1 MAKNRIMQ
9 GQPPGFSTPGPTPS
23 NLATPVVPPSRM
35 TFVIVPRF
43 NMATLIT
50 LIEPLRVA
58 NYLAPE
64 PLYQWEILSPDGPE
78 IPASNGLTITAQP
91 LDDRNRRGET
101 VFVLASW
108 GAEDYG
114 NRDLAAWL
122 RRQSRDGT
130 RLCAVELG
138 CYLLAR
144 AGLLSDRPLA
154 THWSWAPGFQERYPD
169 VPLVE
174 QLYTL
179 DGPTLSCAGGMGG
192 VDLMLRLIADRHGDG
207 LAGEVADQI
216 LHQPLRP
223 PEAPQ
228 RRTLGQVTPGQGT
241 DQFSPTL
248 RQAIA
253 LIEATIAEP
262 LPVPRIADQVGLSQ
276 RQLER
281 LFHKGLGCSVV
292 QFGTLVRLQHARV
305 LLIAT
310 KLSVREIA
318 TATGFNALSHFASA
332 FRKCFDRR
340 PSDYRQGW
348 APTEATPSWPG
359 TLTGYLET
367 LRDRTTRAVRSKP
380 SSFDFVSSSV
390 APSEKKPKAHDE
402 RRLKQTPG

>member
-1 MAKNRIMQ
+1 MSKNRILT
-9 GQPPGFSTPGPTPS
+9 GQPGAPQLRS
-23 NLATPVVPPSRM
+23 PVTPPSRVS
-35 TFVIVPRF
+35 FVIVPRF

-58 NYLAPE
+58 NYLSPE

-78 IPASNGLTITAQP
+78 IPASNGLSITAQP

-101 VFVLASW
+101 IFVLASW
-108 GAEDYG
+108 GAEDYA
-114 NRDLAAWL
+114 NRNLLSWL
-122 RRQSRDGT
+122 RRQSRDGA

-144 AGLLSDRPLA
+144 AGLLSGRPLA

-169 VPLVE
+169 IPLVE
-174 QLYTL
+174 QIFTL
-179 DGPTLSCAGGMGG
+179 GDSILTCAGGMAG
-192 VDLMLRLIADRHGDG
+192 VDLMLRLIADRHGEG

-216 LHQPLRP
+216 LHQPIRP
-223 PEAPQ
+223 ATAPQ
-228 RRTLGQVTPGQGT
+228 RRTPGQGT
-241 DQFSPTL
+241 DNFSPIL
-248 RQAIA
+248 RRAIA
-253 LIEATIAEP
+253 LIEDTISDP
-262 LPVPRIADQVGLSQ
+262 LPVPEIAEHLGLSQ

-281 LFHKGLGCSVV
+281 LFHRGLGCSVV

-318 TATGFNALSHFASA
+318 TAAGFNSLSHFASA
-332 FRKCFDRR
+332 FRKCFARR

-367 LRDRTTRAVRSKP
+367 LQQRTTRAVGGKS
-380 SSFDFVSSSV
+380 SSFDFVSSSG
-390 APSEKKPKAHDE
+390 D
-402 RRLKQTPG
+402 

>member
-1 MAKNRIMQ
+1 MSKNRISTA
-9 GQPPGFSTPGPTPS
+9 PPI
-23 NLATPVVPPSRM
+23 LRAPVAPMTRA

-50 LIEPLRVA
+50 MIEPLRVA
-58 NYLAPE
+58 NYLVPE
-64 PLYQWEILSPDGPE
+64 PLYHWDILSPDGPE
-78 IPASNGLTITAQP
+78 IPASNGLSITAQP

-101 VFVLASW
+101 IFVLASW

-114 NRDLAAWL
+114 NRDLFSWL
-122 RRQSRDGT
+122 RRQSRDGA

-144 AGLLSDRPLA
+144 AGLLTDRAVA

-169 VPLVE
+169 IALVE
-174 QLYTL
+174 QLF
-179 DGPTLSCAGGMGG
+179 TLSDSILTCAGGMAG
-192 VDLMLRLIADRHGDG
+192 VDLMLRLIADQHGEG
-207 LAGEVADQI
+207 LAAEVADQI
-216 LHQPLRP
+216 IHQPIRP
-223 PEAPQ
+223 PTAPQ
-228 RRTLGQVTPGQGT
+228 RRTLGQGT
-241 DQFSPTL
+241 DQFPPIL
-248 RQAIA
+248 RKAIA
-253 LIEATIAEP
+253 LIEANIAEP
-262 LPVPRIADQVGLSQ
+262 LPVPQIAKALGLSQ

-281 LFHKGLGCSVV
+281 LFHQGLGCSVV

-348 APTEATPSWPG
+348 SASEATPTWPG
-359 TLTGYLET
+359 TLSAYIDN
-367 LRDRTTRAVRSKP
+367 LRHRAGHDLSAKDRR
-380 SSFDFVSSSV
+380 
-390 APSEKKPKAHDE
+390 
-402 RRLKQTPG
+402 

>member
-1 MAKNRIMQ
+1 MSKNRISS
-9 GQPPGFSTPGPTPS
+9 GETP
-23 NLATPVVPPSRM
+23 APVLNRPVTLMTRM
-35 TFVIVPRF
+35 TFVILPRF

-58 NYLAPE
+58 NYLVPE
-64 PLYQWEILSPDGPE
+64 PLYHWEILSADGQE

-91 LDDRNRRGET
+91 LDDRNRRGEIIFT
-101 VFVLASW
+101 LASW

-114 NRDLAAWL
+114 NRDLLAWL
-122 RRQSRDGT
+122 RRQSREGA

-138 CYLLAR
+138 CYPLAK
-144 AGLLSDRPLA
+144 AGLMTATRLA

-169 VPLVE
+169 IPLVE
-174 QLYTL
+174 QLYLL
-179 DGPTLSCAGGMGG
+179 DGPVLSCAGGMAG
-192 VDLMLRLIADRHGDG
+192 VDLMLRLIADQHGAG

-228 RRTLGQVTPGQGT
+228 RRTLGQGT
-241 DQFSPTL
+241 DQFAPVL
-248 RQAIA
+248 RQAMS
-253 LIEATIAEP
+253 LIEDTIAEP
-262 LPVPRIADQVGLSQ
+262 LTVPEIAVTLGLSQ

-281 LFHKGLGCSVV
+281 LFHRGLGCSVV

-318 TATGFNALSHFASA
+318 TATGFNSLSHFASA

-367 LRDRTTRAVRSKP
+367 LRERTARAVRSKP
-380 SSFDFVSSSV
+380 SAFDFVSSSDR
-390 APSEKKPKAHDE
+390 PSEE
-402 RRLKQTPG
+402 

>member
-1 MAKNRIMQ
+1 MSKNRI
-9 GQPPGFSTPGPTPS
+9 SSAETP
-23 NLATPVVPPSRM
+23 APVLNRPVTAMTRM
-35 TFVIVPRF
+35 TFVILPRF

-58 NYLAPE
+58 NYLAPQ
-64 PLYQWEILSPDGPE
+64 PLYHWEILSADGPE
-78 IPASNGLTITAQP
+78 LPASNGLTITAQP
-91 LDDRNRRGET
+91 LDDRNRRGEIIFT
-101 VFVLASW
+101 LASW

-114 NRDLAAWL
+114 NRDLLSWL
-122 RRQSRDGT
+122 RRQSREGA

-138 CYLLAR
+138 CYPLAR
-144 AGLLSDRPLA
+144 AGLMTATRLA

-169 VPLVE
+169 IPLVE
-174 QLYTL
+174 QLYLL
-179 DGPTLSCAGGMGG
+179 DDPVLSCAGGIAG
-192 VDLMLRLIADRHGDG
+192 VDLMLRLIADQHGAG
-207 LAGEVADQI
+207 LAGEVSDQI

-228 RRTLGQVTPGQGT
+228 RRTLGQGT
-241 DQFSPTL
+241 DQFPPIL

-253 LIEATIAEP
+253 LIEETIAEP
-262 LPVPRIADQVGLSQ
+262 LPVPQIAATIGLSQ

-281 LFHKGLGCSVV
+281 LFHRGLGCSVV

-318 TATGFNALSHFASA
+318 TATGFNSLSHFASA
-332 FRKCFDRR
+332 FRKCFARR

-348 APTEATPSWPG
+348 APTEAAPSWPG

-367 LRDRTTRAVRSKP
+367 LRDRTTRAVREKT
-380 SSFDFVSSSV
+380 SSFDFVSSSED
-390 APSEKKPKAHDE
+390 PREE
-402 RRLKQTPG
+402 

>member
-1 MAKNRIMQ
+1 MSKNRI
-9 GQPPGFSTPGPTPS
+9 STGP
-23 NLATPVVPPSRM
+23 AVPPALRAPVAPM
-35 TFVIVPRF
+35 ARVTFVIVPRF

-50 LIEPLRVA
+50 MIEPLRVA

-64 PLYQWEILSPDGPE
+64 PLYHWDILSPDGPE
-78 IPASNGLTITAQP
+78 IPASNGLSITAQP

-108 GAEDYG
+108 GAEDYA
-114 NRDLAAWL
+114 NRDLAGWL
-122 RRQSRDGT
+122 RRQSRDGA

-144 AGLLSDRPLA
+144 AGLLTDRQLA
-154 THWSWAPGFQERYPD
+154 THWSWAPGFHERYPD

-179 DGPTLSCAGGMGG
+179 GDSVMTCAGGMAG
-192 VDLMLRLIADRHGDG
+192 VDLMLRLIADRHGEG
-207 LAGEVADQI
+207 MAGEVADQI
-216 LHQPLRP
+216 IHQPIRP
-223 PEAPQ
+223 PSAPQ
-228 RRTLGQVTPGQGT
+228 RRTPGQGT

-248 RQAIA
+248 RRAIA
-253 LIEATIAEP
+253 LIEDNIGDP
-262 LPVPRIADQVGLSQ
+262 LPVPEIAVALSLSQ

-318 TATGFNALSHFASA
+318 TATGFNSLSHFASA

-359 TLTGYLET
+359 TLTGYLDT
-367 LRDRTTRAVRSKP
+367 LRERTSRAVRDKHGLT
-380 SSFDFVSSSV
+380 
-390 APSEKKPKAHDE
+390 AP
-402 RRLKQTPG
+402 G

>member
-1 MAKNRIMQ
+1 MSENRILTAPAPQ
-9 GQPPGFSTPGPTPS
+9 LRSPVAPPTR
-23 NLATPVVPPSRM
+23 V

-78 IPASNGLTITAQP
+78 IPASNGLSITAQP
-91 LDDRNRRGET
+91 LDDRNRRGELA
-101 VFVLASW
+101 FALASW
-108 GAEDYG
+108 GAEDYA
-114 NRDLAAWL
+114 NRDLLAWL
-122 RRQSRDGT
+122 RRQSRDGA

-138 CYLLAR
+138 CYLLAK
-144 AGLLSDRPLA
+144 AGLLTDRPLA

-169 VPLVE
+169 IPLVE
-174 QLYTL
+174 QLFTL
-179 DGPTLSCAGGMGG
+179 GDSVLTCAGGMAG
-192 VDLMLRLIADRHGDG
+192 VDLMLRLIADRHGEG

-216 LHQPLRP
+216 IHQPIRP
-223 PEAPQ
+223 PTAPQ
-228 RRTLGQVTPGQGT
+228 RRTLGQGT
-241 DQFSPTL
+241 DQFSPIL
-248 RQAIA
+248 RQAIG
-253 LIEATIAEP
+253 LIEANIADP
-262 LPVPRIADQVGLSQ
+262 LPVPEIAERLGVSQ

-281 LFHKGLGCSVV
+281 QFHKGLGCSVV

-348 APTEATPSWPG
+348 APSEATPSWPG
-359 TLTGYLET
+359 TLSAYIET
-367 LRDRTTRAVRSKP
+367 LRQRTTRAVRGA

-390 APSEKKPKAHDE
+390 DLGEE
-402 RRLKQTPG
+402 

>member
-1 MAKNRIMQ
+1 MSKNRIST
-9 GQPPGFSTPGPTPS
+9 GPAAPPILRS
-23 NLATPVVPPSRM
+23 PVAPMTRV

-50 LIEPLRVA
+50 MIEPLRVA

-64 PLYQWEILSPDGPE
+64 PLYHWDILSPDGPE
-78 IPASNGLTITAQP
+78 IPASNGLSITAQP
-91 LDDRNRRGET
+91 LVDRNRRGET

-108 GAEDYG
+108 GAEDYA
-114 NRDLAAWL
+114 NRELVGWL
-122 RRQSRDGT
+122 RRQSRDGA

-144 AGLLSDRPLA
+144 AGLLSDRAVA

-174 QLYTL
+174 QLFTL
-179 DGPTLSCAGGMGG
+179 GDSVMTCAGGMAG
-192 VDLMLRLIADRHGDG
+192 VDLMLRLIAEQHGEG

-216 LHQPLRP
+216 IHQPIRSAT
-223 PEAPQ
+223 APQ
-228 RRTLGQVTPGQGT
+228 RRMPGQGV
-241 DQFSPTL
+241 DPFSPIL
-248 RQAIA
+248 RQAIT
-253 LIEATIAEP
+253 LIEDNIAEP
-262 LPVPRIADQVGLSQ
+262 LPVPDIADRLGLSQ

-310 KLSVREIA
+310 KLSVRDIA
-318 TATGFNALSHFASA
+318 TATGFNSLSHFASA

-348 APTEATPSWPG
+348 APADATPSWPG
-359 TLTGYLET
+359 TLSAYIET
-367 LRDRTTRAVRSKP
+367 LRQRTTRAVRDQT
-380 SSFDFVSSSV
+380 SSFDVVSSSGD
-390 APSEKKPKAHDE
+390 AREE
-402 RRLKQTPG
+402 

>member
-1 MAKNRIMQ
+1 MSKNRILSA
-9 GQPPGFSTPGPTPS
+9 PPPVPQLLRPVAPPTRVS
-23 NLATPVVPPSRM
+23 
-35 TFVIVPRF
+35 FVIVPRF

-50 LIEPLRVA
+50 MIEPLRVA

-64 PLYQWEILSPDGPE
+64 PLYQWEILSPDGTE
-78 IPASNGLTITAQP
+78 IPASNGLSITAQP

-101 VFVLASW
+101 IFALASW
-108 GAEDYG
+108 GAEDYA
-114 NRDLAAWL
+114 NRELFAWL
-122 RRQSRDGT
+122 RRQSRDGA

-144 AGLLSDRPLA
+144 AGLLTGRPLA

-169 VPLVE
+169 IPLVE

-179 DGPTLSCAGGMGG
+179 GDGILTCAGGMGG
-192 VDLMLRLIADRHGDG
+192 VDLMLRLIADRHGEG
-207 LAGEVADQI
+207 MAGEVADQI
-216 LHQPLRP
+216 LTPPIRP
-223 PEAPQ
+223 PTAPQ
-228 RRTLGQVTPGQGT
+228 RRTLGQGT
-241 DQFSPTL
+241 DQFPPIL
-248 RQAIA
+248 RRAIA
-253 LIEATIAEP
+253 LIEAN
-262 LPVPRIADQVGLSQ
+262 IADPLTVPDLADSLGLSQ

-332 FRKCFDRR
+332 FRKCFARR

-348 APTEATPSWPG
+348 APSEATPSWPG

-367 LRDRTTRAVRSKP
+367 LQQRTTRAVRSKA
-380 SSFDFVSSSV
+380 SSFDFVSSSG
-390 APSEKKPKAHDE
+390 APGEEKPKANDE
-402 RRLKQTPG
+402 QPLTQRPG

>member
-1 MAKNRIMQ
+1 MSENRILTAPAPQ
-9 GQPPGFSTPGPTPS
+9 
-23 NLATPVVPPSRM
+23 LRTPVAPPTRVS
-35 TFVIVPRF
+35 FIIVPRF

-58 NYLAPE
+58 NYLATE

-91 LDDRNRRGET
+91 LDDRNRRGEL
-101 VFVLASW
+101 VFALASW
-108 GAEDYG
+108 GAEDYA
-114 NRDLAAWL
+114 NRDLLGWL
-122 RRQSRDGT
+122 RRQSRDGA

-144 AGLLSDRPLA
+144 AGLLTDRSVA

-169 VPLVE
+169 IPLVE
-174 QLYTL
+174 QLFTL
-179 DGPTLSCAGGMGG
+179 GDSILTCAGGMAG
-192 VDLMLRLIADRHGDG
+192 VDLMLRLIADRHGEG
-207 LAGEVADQI
+207 LAGEIADQI
-216 LHQPLRP
+216 LHQRVRP
-223 PEAPQ
+223 ATAPQ
-228 RRTLGQVTPGQGT
+228 RRTLGQGT
-241 DQFSPTL
+241 DEFPPVLQ
-248 RQAIA
+248 QAIA
-253 LIEATIAEP
+253 LIEDNIADP
-262 LPVPRIADQVGLSQ
+262 LPVPEIADHLGLSQ

-348 APTEATPSWPG
+348 AATEATPSWPG
-359 TLTGYLET
+359 TLSAYIET
-367 LRDRTTRAVRSKP
+367 LRQRTTRAVRDGT
-380 SSFDFVSSSV
+380 SSFDFVSSSGD
-390 APSEKKPKAHDE
+390 PSEE
-402 RRLKQTPG
+402 

>member
-1 MAKNRIMQ
+1 MSKNRI
-9 GQPPGFSTPGPTPS
+9 STGPTRAP
-23 NLATPVVPPSRM
+23 LLRTPVAPVTRV

-58 NYLAPE
+58 NYLSSQ

-91 LDDRNRRGET
+91 PDDRNRRGET

-114 NRDLAAWL
+114 NRDLLAWL
-122 RRQSRDGT
+122 RRQSREGA

-138 CYLLAR
+138 CYLLAK
-144 AGLLSDRPLA
+144 AGLLTTGKLA
-154 THWSWAPGFQERYPD
+154 THWSWAPGFQERFPD
-169 VPLVE
+169 IPLVE

-179 DGPTLSCAGGMGG
+179 DGPVLSCAGGMGG
-192 VDLMLRLIADRHGDG
+192 VDLMLSLIAQAHGEG

-216 LHQPLRP
+216 LYQPIRP
-223 PEAPQ
+223 ATAPQ
-228 RRTLGQVTPGQGT
+228 RRSLGQGT
-241 DQFSPTL
+241 DQFSPIL

-253 LIEATIAEP
+253 LIEDTISDP
-262 LPVPRIADQVGLSQ
+262 LPVPEIADQIGLSQ

-281 LFHKGLGCSVV
+281 LFQRGIGCSVV

-310 KLSVREIA
+310 RLSVREIA
-318 TATGFNALSHFASA
+318 TATGFNSLSHFASA

-367 LRDRTTRAVRSKP
+367 LQQRTTRAVRERT
-380 SSFDFVSSSV
+380 SSFDFVSSSGD
-390 APSEKKPKAHDE
+390 PSDEKPKAHE
-402 RRLKQTPG
+402 EPTVRQRPG

>member
-1 MAKNRIMQ
+1 MTENRISA
-9 GQPPGFSTPGPTPS
+9 PSPTP
-23 NLATPVVPPSRM
+23 LLRPPVTPPTRL
-35 TFVIVPRF
+35 TFVLVPRF

-78 IPASNGLTITAQP
+78 IPASNGLSITAQP
-91 LDDRNRRGET
+91 LTDRNRRGEI
-101 VFVLASW
+101 VFALASW
-108 GAEDYG
+108 GAEDYV
-114 NRDLAAWL
+114 NRDLAGWL
-122 RRQSRDGT
+122 RRQARDGA

-138 CYLLAR
+138 CYLLAK
-144 AGLLSDRPLA
+144 AGLLTGTPIA

-169 VPLVE
+169 IPLAE

-179 DGPTLSCAGGMGG
+179 DEPILSCAGGTAG
-192 VDLMLRLIADRHGDG
+192 VDMMLTLMAQRHGEG
-207 LAGEVADQI
+207 LAGEVADQM
-216 LHQPLRP
+216 LYQPIRP
-223 PEAPQ
+223 PVAPQ
-228 RRTLGQVTPGQGT
+228 RRTLGQGT
-241 DQFSPTL
+241 DQFAPIL

-253 LIEATIAEP
+253 LIEANIAEP
-262 LPVPRIADQVGLSQ
+262 LMVPEIADRLGVSQ

-281 LFHKGLGCSVV
+281 QFHRGLGCSVV

-318 TATGFNALSHFASA
+318 TATGFNAMSHFASA

-359 TLTGYLET
+359 TLTAYLET
-367 LRDRTTRAVRSKP
+367 LRQRTTRAVRDSQGP
-380 SSFDFVSSSV
+380 
-390 APSEKKPKAHDE
+390 
-402 RRLKQTPG
+402 